1 MRNITVTIPDDA
13 YRRARVW
20 AAQRDTSLSAV
31 VKHLLETLPG
41 ISRAASAFPLR
52 NPDAANPNPIPNPIP
67 VNAIPTPSPALN
79 PTAPSP
85 A

>member
-41 ISRAASAFPLR
+41 SSRAASTFPLR
-52 NPDAANPNPIPNPIP
+52 NSNP
-67 VNAIPTPSPALN
+67 ASPSPAN
-79 PTAPSP
+79 PSP
-85 A
+85 PPTPPSPN

>member
-41 ISRAASAFPLR
+41 SSRAASTFPVR
-52 NPDAANPNPIPNPIP
+52 NSSPAS
-67 VNAIPTPSPALN
+67 PSP
-79 PTAPSP
+79 APSP
-85 A
+85 APPPASPN